1 MARRARRTAAGTAL
15 GIAAI
20 LGIQSIANGAVFGS
34 ENNQARQPSVYSAR
48 GEEHGPV
55 RTAVHKLALTDK
67 GHGEAVLSQR
77 TTDRFGLLGVSWTDP
92 KAKIQGTIQARARNA
107 ETGEW
112 TAWTDLTPY
121 PGLMDGA
128 RPGARGSTE
137 PLWVG
142 ASDGAEVRITDGA
155 RDGKLPAGLRLDLVD
170 PGTDKSAGT
179 SGKVSAEPAAFVQE
193 TPPTTPGPA
202 STAPQPTIVSRA
214 GWGADESISPEE
226 PGYLPNGN
234 TIRAAFVH
242 HTADAT
248 PYDCSESAAI
258 IRGIYTYH
266 VKTNGWKDIGYNFLV
281 DKCGT
286 LFEGRKG
293 GIDQPVYGAHTY
305 GWNSQ
310 STSVAFLG
318 DYNKVSPSD
327 ASLVAASRLIA
338 YKLGQY
344 GVDPAGKATLTSGAT
359 QKNYFGTSYT
369 LGQDY
374 TFNAV
379 SGHRDGYATECP
391 GDLLYGQL
399 GTIRNY
405 ASGTVQNLAITS
417 LGGEATKAGSGY
429 QTPGPATVNWSTST
443 QNNLIYKFE
452 VLVDGQ
458 VATWGWGHVRSASIT
473 LSGYGD
479 HTVAV
484 RATHTSG
491 KVTTSAPVT
500 VTVPGPKTF
509 KPVTPTRL
517 MDTRSGLGVAKAKVG
532 AGGEVVLQV
541 TGNSVVPSS
550 GVGAVVLNVTA
561 TNPTATSFVSVYPN
575 GTDRTS
581 ASNLNFTA
589 GKTIP
594 NLVTVPVID
603 GKVRFYNHAGT
614 VDLIADVTGYYAT
627 DASGSTHVSHGPLR
641 LMDTRNGTG
650 VRQGPVGAQDVV
662 TLPVAGVQ
670 GVPASGVTAVVLNV
684 TATNPT
690 SSSFV
695 SVYPDGTTRTSAS
708 NLNFVAGQTIP
719 NLVIVPVVNGKVSF
733 YNHAGSVDLI
743 ADITGYFTSGT
754 DGASHINLG
763 PKRLMD
769 TRNGTGVRQ
778 GPVGAQGVVTL
789 PVAGVAGVP
798 ASGVTAVVLN
808 VTATNP
814 TSSSFV
820 SVYPD
825 GTTRTSASN
834 LNFTSGLTIPNLV
847 IVPVVNGKVSFYNH
861 AGSVDLIADITGYFT
876 K

>member
-1 MARRARRTAAGTAL
+1 M
-15 GIAAI
+15 
-20 LGIQSIANGAVFGS
+20 GIQSIASGAVFG
-34 ENNQARQPSVYSAR
+34 NGDDQGRRPSVYSAR
-48 GEEHGPV
+48 GKADGPV
-55 RTAVHKLALTDK
+55 RTAVHLLALRDQ
-67 GHGEAVLSQR
+67 GHGEAVLSKR
-77 TTDRFGLLGVSWTDP
+77 DTDRFALMGVSWTDP
-92 KAKIQGTIQARARNA
+92 RAKIQGTIQARARDA

-112 TAWTDLTPY
+112 TAWQNLTPY
-121 PGLMDGA
+121 PALLDGN
-128 RPGARGSTE
+128 RSGARGSTE
-137 PLWVG
+137 PVWMD
-142 ASDGAEVRITDGA
+142 ASDGAEVRVTDGA
-155 RDGKLPAGLRLDLVD
+155 RNGKLPAGLRLDLVD
-170 PGTDKSAGT
+170 PGTATAGGT
-179 SGKVSAEPAAFVQE
+179 SGDLAAEPAAFAQDT

-214 GWGADESISPEE
+214 GWGADESISPEAPE
-226 PGYLPNGN
+226 YLPNGN
-234 TIRAAFVH
+234 TIKAAFVH
-242 HTADAT
+242 HTADAN

-258 IRGIYTYH
+258 IRAIYTYH
-266 VKTNGWKDIGYNFLV
+266 VKTSGWKDIGYNFLV

-318 DYNKVSPSD
+318 DHNRTSASD
-327 ASLVAASRLIA
+327 ASLVSASRLIA

-344 GVDPAGKATLTSGAT
+344 GVDPSGTTLLNAGAT

-369 LGQDY
+369 QGQDY
-374 TFNAV
+374 TFATV
-379 SGHRDGYATECP
+379 SGHRDAYATECP
-391 GDLLYGQL
+391 GSLLYGQL
-399 GTIRNY
+399 GTIRGY
-405 ASGTVQNLAITS
+405 ASGTVQDLAIS
-417 LGGEATKAGSGY
+417 SVGGQATKAGSGY

-443 QNNLIYKFE
+443 QNALIYKFE

-458 VATWGWGHVRSASIT
+458 VATWSWGHVRSASLT
-473 LSGYGD
+473 LTGYGD

-491 KVTTSAPVT
+491 KVTASAPVT

-517 MDTRSGLGVAKAKVG
+517 MDTRYGTGVPKAKVG
-532 AGGEVVLQV
+532 PGGEVVLDV
-541 TGNSVVPSS
+541 TGNSVVPST

-561 TNPTATSFVSVYPN
+561 TNPTSAGYVSVYPN

-603 GKVRFYNHAGT
+603 GKVRFHNHAGS

-627 DASGSTHVSHGPLR
+627 DTSGSTHVSHGPLR
-641 LMDTRNGTG
+641 LMDTRYG
-650 VRQGPVGAQDVV
+650 VGVPKAPVSPQGVV
-662 TLPVAGVQ
+662 SLPVAGVQ
-670 GVPASGVTAVVLNV
+670 GVPSSGVTAVVLNV

-695 SVYPDGTTRTSAS
+695 SVYPDGTARTSAS
-708 NLNFVAGQTIP
+708 NLNFTARQTIP
-719 NLVIVPVVNGKVSF
+719 NLVIVPVVNGKVDF
-733 YNHAGSVDLI
+733 YNQWGSVDLI

-754 DGASHINLG
+754 EGASHINLG
-763 PKRLMD
+763 PLRLMD
-769 TRNGTGVRQ
+769 TRYGV
-778 GPVGAQGVVTL
+778 GVPKAPVGPQGVVSL
-789 PVAGVAGVP
+789 PVAGVQGVP
-798 ASGVTAVVLN
+798 SSGVTAVVLN

-825 GTTRTSASN
+825 GTARTSASN

-847 IVPVVNGKVSFYNH
+847 IVPVVNGKVDFYNQW
-861 AGSVDLIADITGYFT
+861 GSVDLIADITGYFT